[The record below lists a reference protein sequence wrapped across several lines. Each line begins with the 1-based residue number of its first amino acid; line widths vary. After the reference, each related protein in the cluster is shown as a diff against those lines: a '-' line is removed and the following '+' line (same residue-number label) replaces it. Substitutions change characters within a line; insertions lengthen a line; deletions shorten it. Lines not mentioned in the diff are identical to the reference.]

1 MIKNVGK
8 KFLSDL
14 KLHSDYLRWDTEH
27 DRYESWEEAVESIL
41 IQHVVKYKN
50 IDITEELDFIRPYL
64 YDKKILASQRNLQ
77 FRGEEIF
84 KHNSR
89 LFNCSSTYIDRPEVF
104 KQIMY
109 LLLSGCGV
117 GFSVEKR
124 FIEQLPTI
132 KQRQDTIKQYT
143 IPDSIEGWSL
153 ALDELMNSFFNGGEK
168 IHFNYSE
175 IRPKNSLIANR
186 FLAPG
191 PEPLKR
197 SLEIIENMLLNILK
211 DNDSA
216 LLSSIE
222 CYDIICHA
230 SDAVLSAGLRRS
242 ALICLFDKDDDDM
255 INAKT
260 GDWYITNGQRARSN
274 NTVKLIKGT
283 YTKEEYDYFADKVKQ
298 YGEPGIALVNDER
311 FCTNPCFEIGFIPI
325 NPATG
330 NSCISF
336 CNLCEINASG
346 INTKEELFQRV
357 TAATIIG
364 TLQSGYTEFPFL
376 GQDTEQLVRWES
388 LLGVSITGWF
398 DNPKLFNEEWLRQAA
413 SIAKEVNEQLA
424 KKLDISPSA
433 RITCTKPSGN
443 ASVILGTSSGIHPAH
458 SRNYFRIMQMNKDS
472 DVAQWLK
479 ENKPEMLENSV
490 WSANKTDYC
499 IYVPITENN
508 DAIVK
513 HDISGINFL
522 EKVKLVQQSW
532 VLPGTN
538 RSLGYSEFITHNVSN
553 TVQVDNWE
561 ETFGYLYD
569 NKDYFCGVSFL
580 PNTGDKIYKQ
590 APFTSVLMGDELFST
605 YGQGTIFASGLIVDL
620 LHAFSDDLWDAC
632 DAIKNKDHFLI
643 GNHLQVLTKKDLI
656 RRAKKYAKNYFKGDI
671 DTMISCLKDVHLNH
685 KWCTIQRNF
694 KPINIGEILTKPAYL
709 NIDELG
715 AKACSGGAC
724 EI

>member
-14 KLHSDYLRWDTEH
+14 KLHSDYLRWDTNH

-153 ALDELMNSFFNGGEK
+153 ALDELMNSFFNAGEK
-168 IHFNYSE
+168 IHFDYSE

-197 SLEIIENMLLNILK
+197 SLEIIEKMLLNILK

-216 LLSSIE
+216 VLNSIE

-311 FCTNPCFEIGFIPI
+311 FCTNP
-325 NPATG
+325 
-330 NSCISF
+330 
-336 CNLCEINASG
+336 L
-346 INTKEELFQRV
+346 
-357 TAATIIG
+357 
-364 TLQSGYTEFPFL
+364 
-376 GQDTEQLVRWES
+376 
-388 LLGVSITGWF
+388 
-398 DNPKLFNEEWLRQAA
+398 
-413 SIAKEVNEQLA
+413 
-424 KKLDISPSA
+424 
-433 RITCTKPSGN
+433 
-443 ASVILGTSSGIHPAH
+443 
-458 SRNYFRIMQMNKDS
+458 
-472 DVAQWLK
+472 
-479 ENKPEMLENSV
+479 
-490 WSANKTDYC
+490 
-499 IYVPITENN
+499 
-508 DAIVK
+508 
-513 HDISGINFL
+513 
-522 EKVKLVQQSW
+522 
-532 VLPGTN
+532 
-538 RSLGYSEFITHNVSN
+538 
-553 TVQVDNWE
+553 
-561 ETFGYLYD
+561 
-569 NKDYFCGVSFL
+569 
-580 PNTGDKIYKQ
+580 
-590 APFTSVLMGDELFST
+590 
-605 YGQGTIFASGLIVDL
+605 
-620 LHAFSDDLWDAC
+620 
-632 DAIKNKDHFLI
+632 KNKEFFVS
-643 GNHLQVLTKKDLI
+643 LQFTL
-656 RRAKKYAKNYFKGDI
+656 
-671 DTMISCLKDVHLNH
+671 
-685 KWCTIQRNF
+685 
-694 KPINIGEILTKPAYL
+694 
-709 NIDELG
+709 
-715 AKACSGGAC
+715 
-724 EI
+724 